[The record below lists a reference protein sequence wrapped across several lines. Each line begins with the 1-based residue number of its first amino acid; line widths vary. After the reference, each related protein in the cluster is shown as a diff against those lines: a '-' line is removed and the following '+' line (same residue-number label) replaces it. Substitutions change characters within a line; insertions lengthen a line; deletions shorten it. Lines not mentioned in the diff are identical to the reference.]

1 MSEYL
6 SILGVNIR
14 NSTYKELIFEINELL
29 NSHKNYSFLN
39 VNSYIILLSTKN
51 RRLKEYLNNFSDL
64 YCDGIGVFLASKVLY
79 GNNSLRERIIGTD
92 LYYHILEIA
101 NENNLRIFFF
111 GGSIEATRSIKRII
125 KKKYPNINMTG
136 ILSRRINFD
145 DDLLNTIN
153 NSHSDIIFIGLGT
166 PHQEKFISLY
176 GKSLNVPLQI
186 AVGSGIE
193 FLSGN
198 YKRAPLVLRK
208 IGLEWFYRLLN
219 EPKRLWKRYL
229 IGIPVF
235 MFKVL
240 CYKVRLLLNKS

>member
-6 SILGVNIR
+6 NILGIKIKNA
-14 NSTYKELIFEINELL
+14 TYYELILKLKKIL
-29 NSHKNYSFLN
+29 NSRTRYSFLN
-39 VNSYIILLSTKN
+39 VNSNIILLASKDI
-51 RRLKEYLNNFSDL
+51 YLRNYLSNFSDL
-64 YCDGIGVFLASKVLY
+64 YCDGIGVYFASKILY
-79 GNNSLRERIIGTD
+79 LRNSLKQRITGTD
-92 LYYHILEIA
+92 LYYHILDLA
-101 NENNLRIFFF
+101 NEMYAKIFFF
-111 GGSIEATRSIKRII
+111 GGSIEAARSIKKII
-125 KKKYPNINMTG
+125 KKKYPNINITC
-136 ILSRRINFD
+136 ILSRRTSFD

-166 PHQEKFISLY
+166 PHQEEFVSLY
-176 GKSLNVPLQI
+176 SKPINIPIQI

-235 MFKVL
+235 VFKVL